1 MLSVVLLVVIGIV
14 DAFHE
19 HVAVIDFGGESRL
32 YQLFY
37 MRTVADALA
46 HCSEVFVLI
55 NLTPVHTEFQRA
67 LEHEV
72 KPNACASSIAFHK
85 RMCYVHF
92 NVFIHDFV
100 KGRFRHTL
108 NHLERTW
115 EMEAVGKCK
124 ASFRYVLCANLPG
137 KIIKTAKYVGMNLL
151 EAFQAA
157 WFQPAQQTALVELI
171 GFFTALPIEGVV
183 AISEPV
189 KKRCSTVVGV
199 MLG

>member
-14 DAFHE
+14 YAFHE
-19 HVAVIDFGGESRL
+19 HFAIIDFSGEGRL

-37 MRTVADALA
+37 LITVADALA
-46 HCSEVFVLI
+46 HGSKVFVLI

-85 RMCYVHF
+85 KMCYVHF
-92 NVFIHDFV
+92 NIFIHDFV
-100 KGRFRHTL
+100 KGRLRHTL

-124 ASFRYVLCANLPG
+124 APFRYILCANLPG

-151 EAFQAA
+151 EAF
-157 WFQPAQQTALVELI
+157 
-171 GFFTALPIEGVV
+171 
-183 AISEPV
+183 
-189 KKRCSTVVGV
+189 
-199 MLG
+199 